1 VTAHDHRPVEAIAI
15 GASAGGL
22 TPLRAVV
29 AGLPADLPAT
39 VLVVLHVAATG
50 TSVLPQILDRSCAL
64 EVIGAEDGIALRPGL
79 VVVARPDHHLLVEDG
94 HVRLGHGPREN
105 GHRPAVDPLMRSLA
119 RAYGPAA
126 AGVILSG
133 TRDDG
138 TLGLTEIKRAGGRV
152 LVQDPEE
159 AEYPSMPASAAA
171 TTEVDGALPA
181 AALALALTALT
192 RGEVLTDPVTHRL
205 PPRFLAGGAP
215 LTITCP
221 DCGGV
226 LTEADELG
234 VLHFRCHVGHAYS
247 PRSLLALHA
256 ENAERAMWTAAR
268 LLEDRSM
275 LLTRLADRSHAAGH
289 VVSAAAFTASAANA
303 EREAGAI
310 REAIAALDD
319 GLSADD
325 PEGQVVDE

>member
-1 VTAHDHRPVEAIAI
+1 VSDNETRPVEAIAI

-29 AGLPADLPAT
+29 AGLPADFPAT

-64 EVIGAEDGIALRPGL
+64 EVRGAEDGIELRPGR
-79 VVVARPDHHLLVEDG
+79 VIVARPDHHLLVEDG

-105 GHRPAVDPLMRSLA
+105 GHRPAIDPLMRSLA

-138 TLGLTEIKRAGGRV
+138 TLGLAEIKRAGGRA

-159 AEYPSMPASAAA
+159 AEYASMPASAAA
-171 TTEVDGALPA
+171 TTAVDAALPA
-181 AALALALTALT
+181 ASLAVALTHLA
-192 RGEVLTDPVTHRL
+192 RGEPLTDPVEHRIT
-205 PPRFLAGGAP
+205 PQFLAGGAP

-226 LTEADELG
+226 LTETDELG

-256 ENAERAMWTAAR
+256 EGVERAMWTAAR

-275 LLTRLADRSHAAGH
+275 LLTRLADRSRAAGNEH
-289 VVSAAAFTASAANA
+289 SAAAFAASAASA
-303 EREAGAI
+303 DREADAI

-319 GLSADD
+319 GLTADN
-325 PEGQVVDE
+325 PEGREVVE